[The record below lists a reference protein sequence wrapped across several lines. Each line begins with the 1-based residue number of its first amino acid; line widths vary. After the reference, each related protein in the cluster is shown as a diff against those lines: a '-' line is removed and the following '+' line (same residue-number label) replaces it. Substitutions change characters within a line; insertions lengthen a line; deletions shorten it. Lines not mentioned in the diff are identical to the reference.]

1 MFYSFCLPTVENLVR
16 KSVSNMKSEE
26 EESVMRTFIGQTRD
40 LSECSKW
47 YVTTKVF
54 CLHLNLIMLFLL
66 F

>member
-1 MFYSFCLPTVENLVR
+1 
-16 KSVSNMKSEE
+16 
-26 EESVMRTFIGQTRD
+26 MRTFIGQTRD